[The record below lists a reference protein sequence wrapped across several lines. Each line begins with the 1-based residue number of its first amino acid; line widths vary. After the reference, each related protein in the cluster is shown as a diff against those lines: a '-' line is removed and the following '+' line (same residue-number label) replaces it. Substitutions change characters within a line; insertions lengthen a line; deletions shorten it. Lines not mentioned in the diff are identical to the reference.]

1 VALTKFLLRQPQMTS
16 LLFRPIELRGLTLPN
31 RIVVAPMTQ
40 FSADDGVAGNWHLVH
55 LGQFALSGVGLI
67 LTESCY
73 VEPTSRNA
81 PSCLSLYN
89 DEQEQAIGVVASF
102 INEFG
107 NGAFGVQLCHAG
119 RKASAK
125 TPAEGGGPKLISEGG
140 YQAVAP
146 SEVPISP
153 DWPTPRALTI
163 EDIKVLM
170 DTFAGAAERVQRS
183 GAGLIELHGAH
194 GYLLHQFMSPISNR
208 RTDQYGG
215 NLENRMRFPL
225 EVFEAVRSAFP
236 TDKPVGIRLS
246 ATDWVADGWDV
257 ASTVRLSN
265 ELKSLGCDYVHISS
279 GGLSPDQSIVDGPGY
294 QTGFAAEVKR
304 NVDIPVITV
313 GQISEPRQAETILQ
327 TGQADMVALAR
338 PMLFN
343 PRWTWHAAQEL
354 GDETFYPHQYRRG
367 HPSRWGSRGANIVG
381 NYAFENQPN
390 KKS

>member
-1 VALTKFLLRQPQMTS
+1 MASM
-16 LLFRPIELRGLTLPN
+16 LFQPIELRGLTLPN

-73 VEPTSRNA
+73 IEPTSRNA
-81 PSCLSLYN
+81 PSCLSIYTN
-89 DEQEQAIGVVASF
+89 AQEQAIGQVASF

-125 TPAEGGGPKLISEGG
+125 TPQEGGGPKPIAEGG
-140 YQAVAP
+140 YQAVGP
-146 SEVPISP
+146 SPVPISP
-153 DWPTPRALTI
+153 AWPTPRALTL
-163 EDIKVLM
+163 EDIKALVE
-170 DTFAGAAERVQRS
+170 TFASAAARVERS
-183 GAGLIELHGAH
+183 GASVIELHGAH
-194 GYLLHQFMSPISNR
+194 GYLLHQFMSPISNH
-208 RTDQYGG
+208 RTDRYGG
-215 NLENRMRFPL
+215 SLENRMRFPL
-225 EVFEAVRSAFP
+225 EVFEAVRGTFP
-236 TDKPVGIRLS
+236 ADKPVGMRLS
-246 ATDWVADGWDV
+246 ATDWVSGGWDV
-257 ASTVRLSN
+257 ASTVRLSA
-265 ELKSLGCDYVHISS
+265 ELKALRCDYVHISS
-279 GGLSPDQSIVDGPGY
+279 GGLSPDQAIVDGPGY

-327 TGQADMVALAR
+327 TKQADMVALAR

-354 GDETFYPHQYRRG
+354 GEETYYPHQYRRG

-381 NYAFENQPN
+381 NYAFENQPGR
-390 KKS
+390 KA

>member
-1 VALTKFLLRQPQMTS
+1 MASK
-16 LLFRPIELRGLTLPN
+16 LFRPIELRGLTMPN

-40 FSADDGVAGNWHLVH
+40 FSADDGVAGDWHFVH
-55 LGQFALSGVGLI
+55 LGQFALSGAGLI

-81 PSCLSLYN
+81 PSCLSLYT
-89 DEQEQAIGVVASF
+89 DEQERAVSRVAGF

-125 TPAEGGGPKLISEGG
+125 TPHEGGGPKPPSEGG

-153 DWPTPRALTI
+153 AWPTPRALTVR
-163 EDIKVLM
+163 DIQDIVTKFSASA
-170 DTFAGAAERVQRS
+170 DRVARS
-183 GAGLIELHGAH
+183 GASVIELHGAH
-194 GYLLHQFMSPISNR
+194 GYLLHQFMSPISNH

-215 NLENRMRFPL
+215 SLENRMRFPL
-225 EVFEAVRSAFP
+225 EVFEAVRRVFP
-236 TDKPVGIRLS
+236 SDKPIGMRLS
-246 ATDWVADGWDV
+246 ATDWVDGGWDV
-257 ASTVRLSN
+257 KSTVAISS
-265 ELKSLGCDYVHISS
+265 ELRALGCDYVHISS
-279 GGLSPDQSIVDGPGY
+279 GGLSPDQEIVDGPGY

-304 NVDIPVITV
+304 VVDIPVITV

-343 PRWTWHAAQEL
+343 PRWTWHAALEL
-354 GDETFYPHQYRRG
+354 GEETFYPHQYRRG

-381 NYAFENQPN
+381 NYAFENQPSKN
-390 KKS
+390 K